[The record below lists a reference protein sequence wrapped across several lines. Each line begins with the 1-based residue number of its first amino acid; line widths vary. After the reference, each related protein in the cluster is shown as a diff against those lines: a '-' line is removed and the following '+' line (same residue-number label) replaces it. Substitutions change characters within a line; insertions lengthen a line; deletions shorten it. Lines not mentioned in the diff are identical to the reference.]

1 MFLIERNDLPLIRT
15 TTPELARIWR
25 GAFEQLLAGEEDL
38 VAR

>member
-1 MFLIERNDLPLIRT
+1 MFLIERNGVPLVRA
-15 TTPELARIWR
+15 TTPELARVWR